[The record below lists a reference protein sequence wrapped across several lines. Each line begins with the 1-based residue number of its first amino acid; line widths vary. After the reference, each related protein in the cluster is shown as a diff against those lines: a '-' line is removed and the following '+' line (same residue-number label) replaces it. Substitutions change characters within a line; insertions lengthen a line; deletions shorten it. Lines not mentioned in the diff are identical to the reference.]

1 MCWHGPDQGTQDTSG
16 KKFRRCFRSVD
27 FVSDASSTLVAMD
40 EEAQPQI
47 VHRRR
52 LRPAH
57 RATDEPRDPRS
68 SRDVCAC
75 MTVGGLPGTPRA
87 VSRRPRACIALSPLC
102 DYTAGASPA
111 EASGKSNGRPRPR
124 RHAWPRER
132 CVPAD
137 VGQGAP
143 YPSRGRRDRGARAG
157 SSWCALLRGRLCRS
171 DPLQGEQSHR
181 SETPSPNV
189 PNWDSRVVSPSA
201 TSLNQ

>member
-137 VGQGAP
+137 VGP
-143 YPSRGRRDRGARAG
+143 GRPISVPWQEGPWSTCGIIVVRSPTGEAMPLRPPPRRAE
-157 SSWCALLRGRLCRS
+157 
-171 DPLQGEQSHR
+171 PQI
-181 SETPSPNV
+181 
-189 PNWDSRVVSPSA
+189 
-201 TSLNQ
+201 